1 MEQVLR
7 SYEEINEKIRTG
19 KVVVVTAEEVIDLV
33 AEKGVEK
40 VAREVDVVTTGTF
53 GTMCSSGAFLNIGH
67 TKPRMKIHEAY
78 LNGVMAYAG
87 LAAVDLYIG
96 ATQPAK
102 DDPLNKVHPGE
113 FKYGGGHVIQ
123 DLVAGKDVL
132 LEAYAYGTDCY
143 PRKRLSTWINLKDLN
158 EAYLFNP
165 RNAYQNYNV
174 AVNCSDRTI
183 YTYLGVLLPRLGNA
197 GYSSAGQLSPL
208 LNDPLLRRVGI
219 GSRIFLGGGIG
230 YIAWEGTQHFP
241 RQKRLPN
248 QTPIGPAAT
257 LALIGDAKQMQAE
270 WVRGCYFRNYG
281 PSLMLG
287 VGIPIPILSPA
298 DLEPIAIRDE
308 ELVAPVIDF
317 SIPRRVRPTFGLV
330 SYAQLKSGH
339 ITLNGRKVRTAP
351 LASLRRSMQVAEIL
365 KQWIVSGQFTLTQ
378 PVAPL
383 SLDREFLAQNPHP

>member
-1 MEQVLR
+1 
-7 SYEEINEKIRTG
+7 
-19 KVVVVTAEEVIDLV
+19 
-33 AEKGVEK
+33 
-40 VAREVDVVTTGTF
+40 
-53 GTMCSSGAFLNIGH
+53 
-67 TKPRMKIHEAY
+67 
-78 LNGVMAYAG
+78 
-87 LAAVDLYIG
+87 
-96 ATQPAK
+96 
-102 DDPLNKVHPGE
+102 
-113 FKYGGGHVIQ
+113 
-123 DLVAGKDVL
+123 
-132 LEAYAYGTDCY
+132 
-143 PRKRLSTWINLKDLN
+143 
-158 EAYLFNP
+158 
-165 RNAYQNYNV
+165 
-174 AVNCSDRTI
+174 
-183 YTYLGVLLPRLGNA
+183 
-197 GYSSAGQLSPL
+197 
-208 LNDPLLRRVGI
+208 
-219 GSRIFLGGGIG
+219 
-230 YIAWEGTQHFP
+230 
-241 RQKRLPN
+241 
-248 QTPIGPAAT
+248 